1 MKFITSI
8 LLTALLAFA
17 LGLQLPWYT
26 IAIASFI
33 VAFAIPQ
40 KSSKAFVSGSFG
52 IALIWLMLSLINYL
66 NGGKA
71 IATQMAGILPL
82 QQNVYLLIAVTI
94 IIGALV
100 GGFGALTGSYARA
113 AISKKTN

>member
-1 MKFITSI
+1 MKFLTAL
-8 LLTALLAFA
+8 LLTALLAYA

-26 IAIASFI
+26 IAVSSCI

-40 KSSKAFVSGSFG
+40 KTFSAFGSGALG
-52 IALIWLMLSLINYL
+52 IALIWFMLCVIHLL

-82 QQNVYLLIAVTI
+82 QQNVPLLITI
-94 IIGALV
+94 TVFIGALV
-100 GGFGALTGSYARA
+100 GGAGAITGNLARKL
-113 AISKKTN
+113 ISNK